1 MKRIILASNSKW
13 RKQLL
18 EMAGIPCEVCPSDV
32 SEDIQFVSP
41 EEYVMALS
49 KRKAENVANKISE
62 GIIIAADT
70 IGYMNGEKFE
80 KPKSREE
87 AFQNIKKLS
96 GNVNVA
102 VTGVTMIDLYTQNQ
116 VTFYDEAKVY
126 FNSMTDDE
134 INWYIDHEENVY
146 TSAGYSIET
155 KASLFISKIEGDY
168 KTIVG
173 LPVCMIYEQ
182 LKKWGYGVQD
192 FVK

>member
-1 MKRIILASNSKW
+1 M
-13 RKQLL
+13 
-18 EMAGIPCEVCPSDV
+18 
-32 SEDIQFVSP
+32 
-41 EEYVMALS
+41 
-49 KRKAENVANKISE
+49 ANKISE

-102 VTGVTMIDLYTQNQ
+102 VTGVTMIDLYNQKQ

-134 INWYIDHEENVY
+134 INCILTMRKMYILQRV
-146 TSAGYSIET
+146 T
-155 KASLFISKIEGDY
+155 L
-168 KTIVG
+168 
-173 LPVCMIYEQ
+173 
-182 LKKWGYGVQD
+182 LKPKHHCL
-192 FVK
+192 